1 MLCLYWMSFP
11 VFLART
17 VFCGDGL
24 GWGEGS
30 ALRTPCQA
38 GEWLSCDFSVSKPSA
53 WCLWGGGCPVW
64 PFFFLTVMRFSNCD
78 NSITGLNWEDG
89 PYYSVHKFDYKYI
102 MIISFC

>member
-38 GEWLSCDFSVSKPSA
+38 GEWLHVTFLCLSPVPGVFGVVVALCGLSFS
-53 WCLWGGGCPVW
+53 L
-64 PFFFLTVMRFSNCD
+64 L
-78 NSITGLNWEDG
+78 
-89 PYYSVHKFDYKYI
+89 
-102 MIISFC
+102 